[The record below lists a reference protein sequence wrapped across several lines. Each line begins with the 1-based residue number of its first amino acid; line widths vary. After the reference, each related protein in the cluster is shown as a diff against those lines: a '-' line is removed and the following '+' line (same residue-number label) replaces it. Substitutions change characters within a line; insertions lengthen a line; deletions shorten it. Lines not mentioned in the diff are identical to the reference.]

1 MSILK
6 NKATAIAF
14 SLLLILTMAVSIVA
28 LPSAS
33 AFDPDTEIPV
43 FAFIMAVPDPIGV
56 SQYTHVYMWLDKVFD
71 SAALINNYRFHNYKL
86 TITAPDDSVETVTF
100 DIVHDSTSNQ
110 GYTFAPDQTGT
121 YTLKFEFPGQAVSE
135 YDHNPAS
142 AYVDYSYPAAS
153 AETTLTVQEEPIY
166 EYPASYPLPTEYWT
180 RPIYGENPGWWI
192 ISSDWLGTGS
202 PQTSQYS
209 RYIADGVGPL
219 TSHVMWTKPLQAG
232 GVVGGNNFE
241 IQGDTYFEG
250 SAYISRYRN
259 PIIMNGKLYYT
270 EPLGFSQANSGLLHC
285 VDLRTGE
292 EIWSRQ
298 FGVTQIYYPGYGYFT
313 IVNTPSFG
321 YIYDTQQPN
330 QHGVMQPI
338 LYTSNFGEA
347 YDADTGKPL
356 YNVTNVPSGTSV
368 LGPNGEILRYVMTN
382 VGNMTHPN
390 YYLAQWNSTKMHYG
404 GGLTPSQ
411 SGTYDASASS
421 NYDWNFS
428 ISWRNT
434 MTSNPSVIRAFY
446 NDVMICE
453 NGTLPGFGGAFGRGP
468 YTGDPYTYFAV
479 NLNPDEGDI
488 GRVLW
493 WTRVT
498 APSNGETVITGLAD
512 PTARVFT
519 ESYKETR
526 QWVGYSMDDGSKLW
540 GPTEPQ
546 APLDYYGYFYPGLSE
561 GQSQAPGILLSA
573 GMAGIIY
580 CYNITTGDLLWTYG
594 NGGEGNSTNSGLQVP
609 GPYPTFIW
617 AVANGVIY
625 TMDTEHTIE
634 TPIYKGALARAIN
647 LTDGT
652 EIWTLSNYNGGGTSA
667 CALADGFA
675 TFFNGYDNQIYSV
688 GRGPSATTVTA
699 APEVSVEGS
708 SVLVKGMVTDISAGT
723 NQDEQAADFPN
734 GVPVA
739 SDASMKDWMGYVY
752 QQKPRPT
759 DFTGVE
765 VVVSVIDPNT
775 NCYEVAT
782 TTSDESG
789 FFKVSFTPLVPGDYT
804 VIATFAGSQ
813 GYWGSSAETGISV
826 EQAPAATAPP
836 TPTPA
841 SAADLYFVPMSIGTI
856 VAIIVVGLLLF
867 LLLRRR

>member
-1 MSILK
+1 MF
-6 NKATAIAF
+6 AMVVAF
-14 SLLLILTMAVSIVA
+14 VA
-28 LPSAS
+28 LPRVN
-33 AFDPDTEIPV
+33 AFDPDTEIPT
-43 FAFIMAVPDPIGV
+43 FAFIMAVPNPIGV
-56 SQYTHVYMWLDKVFD
+56 DQYTHIYMWIDKVFD

-86 TITAPDDSVETVTF
+86 IITAPDNSTETVTF

-110 GYTFAPDQTGT
+110 GYTFAPEQTGT
-121 YTLKFEFPGQAVSE
+121 YTLKFEFPGQAVSQ
-135 YDHNPAS
+135 YDHNPSS

-166 EYPASYPLPTEYWT
+166 EYPGSYPLPQEYWT
-180 RPIYGENPGWWI
+180 RPIYGENPGWYS

-202 PQTSQYS
+202 PQTTTYW
-209 RYIADGVGPL
+209 RYIPDGVGPL
-219 TSHVMWTKPLQAG
+219 TSHVMWTKPLQTG
-232 GVVGGNNFE
+232 GVVGGDNFE

-259 PIIMNGKLYYT
+259 PMIIAGKLYYT
-270 EPLGFSQANSGLLHC
+270 EPKGFSQANSGLLHC

-330 QHGVMQPI
+330 QHGVMQPV

-347 YDADTGKPL
+347 YDADTGEFL
-356 YNVTNVPSGTSV
+356 YNVTNVPSGTSI
-368 LGPNGEILRYVMTN
+368 LGPNGEILRICLINAGTMSN
-382 VGNMTHPN
+382 PA

-434 MTSNPSVIRAFY
+434 MTSNPTVIRAFY

-479 NLNPDEGDI
+479 NLNPDEGAI
-488 GRVLW
+488 GNVLW
-493 WTRVT
+493 WNTVT
-498 APSNGETVITGLAD
+498 APPNGETIITGVVD

-526 QWVGYSMDDGSKLW
+526 QWVGYSMEDGKKLW

-561 GQSQAPGILLSA
+561 GQSLAPGKLLSA
-573 GMAGIIY
+573 GMAGIVY

-594 NGGEGNSTNSGLQVP
+594 NGGEGNSTDSGLQVP
-609 GPYPTFIW
+609 GPYPTFIY
-617 AVANGVIY
+617 AVANGVVY

-634 TPIYKGALARAIN
+634 TPIYKGSLARAIN

-675 TFFNGYDNQIYSV
+675 TFFNGYDNQVYVV
-688 GRGPSATTVTA
+688 GRGPSATTVTIQSDIITHGD
-699 APEVSVEGS
+699 SV
-708 SVLVKGMVTDISAGT
+708 VVKGMVTDTSAGT
-723 NQDEQAADFPN
+723 QQDEQAARFPN
-734 GVPVA
+734 GVPVV
-739 SDASMKDWMGYVY
+739 SDADMTDWMGYIY
-752 QQKPRPT
+752 QQKPLPT
-759 DFTGVE
+759 DVTGVE
-765 VVVSVIDPNT
+765 VVISVLDPNT
-775 NCYEVAT
+775 NCYEVARAT
-782 TTSDESG
+782 TDSSG
-789 FFKVSFTPLVPGDYT
+789 YFGCTFEPEVPGFYK
-804 VIATFAGSQ
+804 VIATFEGSE
-813 GYWGSSAETGISV
+813 GYWGSSAETFLNV
-826 EQAPAATAPP
+826 EDAPQP
-836 TPTPA
+836 TPVPTPVPQEPVGT
-841 SAADLYFVPMSIGTI
+841 YFTVSTVLII
-856 VAIIVVGLLLF
+856 VAIAIVAF
-867 LLLRRR
+867 LMLRRR

>member
-1 MSILK
+1 MF
-6 NKATAIAF
+6 AMVVAF
-14 SLLLILTMAVSIVA
+14 VA
-28 LPSAS
+28 LPRVN
-33 AFDPDTEIPV
+33 AFDPDTEIPT
-43 FAFIMAVPDPIGV
+43 FAFIMAVPNPIGV
-56 SQYTHVYMWLDKVFD
+56 DQYTHIYMWIDKVFD

-86 TITAPDDSVETVTF
+86 IITAPDNSTETVTF

-110 GYTFAPDQTGT
+110 GYTFAPEQTGT
-121 YTLKFEFPGQAVSE
+121 YTLKFEFPGQAVSQ
-135 YDHNPAS
+135 YDHNPSS

-166 EYPASYPLPTEYWT
+166 EYPGSYPLPQEYWT
-180 RPIYGENPGWWI
+180 RPIYGENPGWYS

-202 PQTSQYS
+202 PQTTTYW
-209 RYIADGVGPL
+209 RYIPDGVGPL
-219 TSHVMWTKPLQAG
+219 TSHVMWTKPLQTG
-232 GVVGGNNFE
+232 GVVGGDNFE

-259 PIIMNGKLYYT
+259 PMIIAGKLYYT
-270 EPLGFSQANSGLLHC
+270 EPKGFSQANSGLLHC

-330 QHGVMQPI
+330 QHGVMQPV

-347 YDADTGKPL
+347 YDADTGEFL
-356 YNVTNVPSGTSV
+356 YNVTNVPSGTSI
-368 LGPNGEILRYVMTN
+368 LGPNGEILRICLINAGTMSN
-382 VGNMTHPN
+382 PA

-434 MTSNPSVIRAFY
+434 MTSNPTVIRAFY

-479 NLNPDEGDI
+479 NLNPDEGAI
-488 GRVLW
+488 GNVLW
-493 WTRVT
+493 WNTVT
-498 APSNGETVITGLAD
+498 APPNGETIITGVVD

-526 QWVGYSMDDGSKLW
+526 QWVGYSMEDGKKLW

-561 GQSQAPGILLSA
+561 GQSLAPGKLLSA
-573 GMAGIIY
+573 GMAGIVY

-594 NGGEGNSTNSGLQVP
+594 NGGEGNSTDSGLQVP
-609 GPYPTFIW
+609 GPYPTFIY
-617 AVANGVIY
+617 AVANGVVY

-634 TPIYKGALARAIN
+634 TPIYKGSLARAIN

-675 TFFNGYDNQIYSV
+675 TFFNGYDNQVYVV
-688 GRGPSATTVTA
+688 GRGPSATTVTIQSDIITHGD
-699 APEVSVEGS
+699 SV
-708 SVLVKGMVTDISAGT
+708 VVKGMVTDTSAGT
-723 NQDEQAADFPN
+723 QQDEQAARFPN
-734 GVPVA
+734 GVPVV
-739 SDASMKDWMGYVY
+739 SDDDMTDWMGYIY
-752 QQKPRPT
+752 QQKPLPT
-759 DFTGVE
+759 DVTGVE
-765 VVVSVIDPNT
+765 VVISVLDPNT
-775 NCYEVAT
+775 NCYEVARAT
-782 TTSDESG
+782 TDSSG
-789 FFKVSFTPLVPGDYT
+789 YFGCTFEPEVPGFYK
-804 VIATFAGSQ
+804 VIATFEGSE
-813 GYWGSSAETGISV
+813 GYWGSSAETFLNV
-826 EQAPAATAPP
+826 EDAPQP
-836 TPTPA
+836 TPVPTPVPQEPVGT
-841 SAADLYFVPMSIGTI
+841 YFTVSTVLII
-856 VAIIVVGLLLF
+856 VAIAIVAF
-867 LLLRRR
+867 LMLRRR